1 MLPSHREPDASIEN
15 DLLKKLL
22 SLPRAA
28 VPGAELADAIRLLA
42 HAMGATTAYLEL
54 VTGEDETLW
63 FATGYDVMGNE
74 PPDVVSR
81 GVIARTITDAKVITT
96 SSARAD
102 PRFRDLPSVRRERIE
117 AIACAPLQLREV
129 SGALCV
135 QRSLRSG
142 AFSASQLRLVD
153 LFVLQVGQVA
163 LRLGD
168 GEPTPVV
175 APMRDEVRR
184 FQQALVREA
193 LVRANGNVARVA
205 RELKVARSFVYTLAP
220 WAVRT

>member
-1 MLPSHREPDASIEN
+1 VLPSHREPDASIEN
-15 DLLKKLL
+15 ELLKKLL
-22 SLPRAA
+22 SLPRACA
-28 VPGAELADAIRLLA
+28 PAAELAVAIRLLA
-42 HAMGATTAYLEL
+42 LAMGATTAYVEL
-54 VTGEDETLW
+54 VSSEDGTTW
-63 FATGYDVMGNE
+63 FATGHDVMGNE

-81 GVIARTITDAKVITT
+81 GVMARAITDSKVIAT
-96 SSARAD
+96 SSARSD

-117 AIACAPLQLREV
+117 AIACAPIERHEV

-135 QRSLRSG
+135 QRSLHAG

-153 LFVLQVGQVA
+153 LFALQVGEVA

-175 APMRDEVRR
+175 GPMRDEVRR